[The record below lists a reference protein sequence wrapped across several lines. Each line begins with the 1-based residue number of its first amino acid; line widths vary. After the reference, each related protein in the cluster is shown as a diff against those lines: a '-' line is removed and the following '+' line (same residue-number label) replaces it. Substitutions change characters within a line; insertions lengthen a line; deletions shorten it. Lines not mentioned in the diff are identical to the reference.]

1 MQQRDKKIVW
11 GIAGLVGLYV
21 GWGFFHSWFIKPLN
35 DLDEQI
41 ATATTAIDVATAGKR
56 QLRAAEAALADA
68 RRMSLP
74 KNPSEARRLYLRWIE
89 ELTAACGIQTTKNP
103 EAQNE
108 RTEQGTLTAYPVK
121 VEGIATYEQALLFLK
136 RFSQVNLLQRL
147 SQFDLLI
154 TSPGDPRLI
163 IRFTAEGVAVT
174 GAADRATLFQE
185 TMLVDGLSPTQTLLT
200 VAESKGFPEKAPF
213 RIKVGQ
219 EWMDVTAVNK
229 NQWTVVRGVDQ
240 STAGTFGQGQTVS
253 LFPLRAE
260 TPVEPSVEKA
270 YEKLAGVNPFRKPRP
285 PIEYKPRLSPSGSL
299 VVTKGA
305 PWTLTLKAESW
316 DPEAGAAKFAVEG
329 EAPAGLKID
338 ETTGVI
344 KWEPAKDFA
353 PGEYKVKVAAVG
365 SYNAEIRTST
375 ELAIK
380 VRDANQSPK
389 FPELRPAPAY
399 LGRQWTLNAAA
410 TDADAKDQ
418 LKYSLSGTPPMG
430 ATIDAAGLVSWTPSE
445 DMETGEVTVSLTV
458 TDNGDPPLSAT
469 KSVNVRVEEDAARF
483 TKFVGVVTEEGVQ
496 EAWFFDPSV
505 NRNTKLKLGSLFRF
519 ADINGTLD
527 AIHPNGDYVV
537 LATGGKKMRLL
548 SGQTI
553 RQMTPEP
560 ETSAAE
566 PVATPP
572 AEEKG
577 PPAPKGTPGA

>member
-21 GWGFFHSWFIKPLN
+21 GWGFFHSWFIKPLD
-35 DLDEQI
+35 DLDSEI
-41 ATATTAIDVATAGKR
+41 ETAITAIDTANAGKR
-56 QLRAAEAALADA
+56 QLRAAETALADA

-74 KNPSEARRLYLRWIE
+74 KNPSDARRLYLRWIE

-108 RTEQGTLTAYPVK
+108 RPEQGTLTAYPVK
-121 VEGIATYEQALLFLK
+121 VEGVATYEQALLFLK

-154 TSPGDPRLI
+154 TAPGDPRLI

-174 GAADRATLFQE
+174 GAADRSTLFQE
-185 TMLVDGLSPTQTLLT
+185 TMLVDGVAPTQTLLT

-219 EWMDVTAVNK
+219 EWMDVTAVSK

-240 STAGTFGQGQTVS
+240 STAGTFVKGQTVG
-253 LFPLRAE
+253 LFPLRIEA
-260 TPVEPSVEKA
+260 PAEPSVEKA
-270 YEKLAGVNPFRKPRP
+270 YVALASVNPFRKPRP
-285 PIEYKPRLSPSGSL
+285 PIEYKPRISPSGSL
-299 VVTKGA
+299 LVTKGT

-329 EAPAGLKID
+329 ETPAGLAID
-338 ETTGVI
+338 ETSGVI
-344 KWEPAKDFA
+344 KWAPAKDFA
-353 PGEYKVKVAAVG
+353 PGEYKVKIAAVG
-365 SYNAEIRTST
+365 SYNADVKTST

-380 VRDANQSPK
+380 VRDANQAPK
-389 FPELRPAPAY
+389 FPDLRPTPAY
-399 LGRQWTLNAAA
+399 LGRPWTLNAAA

-418 LKYSLSGTPPMG
+418 LKYALSGTPPMG

-445 DMETGEVTVSLTV
+445 DLEPGEVSVSLTV
-458 TDNGDPPLSAT
+458 TDNGDPPMTAT
-469 KSVNVRVEEDAARF
+469 KSVNVRLEEDAARF
-483 TKFVGVVTEEGVQ
+483 TKFVGVVTEDGVQ

-505 NRNTKLKLGSLFRF
+505 NRNTKLKMGSLFRF
-519 ADINGTLD
+519 ADINGTLE
-527 AIHPNGDYVV
+527 AIHPNGEYVV
-537 LATGGKKMRLL
+537 LSTGGKKMRLL

-553 RQMTPEP
+553 RQMMPEP
-560 ETSAAE
+560 EAAAAE

-572 AEEKG
+572 AAEKS
-577 PPAPKGTPGA
+577 PPEAKGAPGA